1 LNASKRKYYPK
12 KPMVDMLQRGI
23 QKKDRKRIAHENR
36 RTIPSSFETVLMKEN

>member
-1 LNASKRKYYPK
+1 MPPK
-12 KPMVDMLQRGI
+12 ENIILRNQRGI